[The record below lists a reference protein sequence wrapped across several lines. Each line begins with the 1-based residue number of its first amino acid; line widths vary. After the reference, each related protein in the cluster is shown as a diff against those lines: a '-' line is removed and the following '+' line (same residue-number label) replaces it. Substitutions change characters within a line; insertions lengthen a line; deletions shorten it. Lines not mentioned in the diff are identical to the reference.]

1 MNLLKW
7 KTAAAAGTLVLLLAG
22 CQSDDTEPQEDA
34 APQTEQADENTEQP
48 AQDENSENDSSQ
60 DSHAMHS
67 SSGEVPEGLKKAENP
82 TFPIGSTAMMHA
94 DHMPGMDGVEATI
107 SGAYETTAYSVTY
120 TPTDGGEPVKDHKWV
135 VHEELENPGEAPLE
149 PGTEVV
155 LAADHMPGMDG
166 ATATIDSAEQ
176 TTVYMVDFVPSDS
189 DEEVKNH
196 KWVTEEE
203 LSEE

>member
-7 KTAAAAGTLVLLLAG
+7 KTAVAAGTLVLLLAG
-22 CQSDDTEPQEDA
+22 CQSDDTEPKEDA
-34 APQTEQADENTEQP
+34 AQQTEQTDKNTEQP
-48 AQDENSENDSSQ
+48 AQEESSENDGSQ

-67 SSGEVPEGLKKAENP
+67 SSGEVPEGLKEAENP
-82 TFPIGSTAMMHA
+82 TFRVGSTAMMHA
-94 DHMPGMDGVEATI
+94 DHMPGMNGVEATI
-107 SGAYETTAYSVTY
+107 SGAFETTAYSVTY

-149 PGTEVV
+149 PGTEVT
-155 LAADHMPGMDG
+155 LLADHMPGMKG
-166 ATATIDSAEQ
+166 ATATVDSAEQ
-176 TTVYMVDFVPSDS
+176 TTVYMVDFIPSDS
-189 DEEVKNH
+189 NEEVKNH